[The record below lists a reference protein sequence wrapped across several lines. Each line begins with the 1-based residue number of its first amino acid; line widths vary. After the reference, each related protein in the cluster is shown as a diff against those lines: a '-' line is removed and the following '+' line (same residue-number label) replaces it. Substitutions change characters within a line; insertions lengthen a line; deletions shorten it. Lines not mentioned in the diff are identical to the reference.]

1 MVIDFIR
8 QTQTTLRVGIVWL
21 ITEKA
26 DLVVN
31 IMQNGFVIQDNLPIG
46 NTLNRLAREQMKKK
60 LLADILVD
68 MTVCEIEGISKL
80 EYLDELIEMLLEI
93 RRVPKEERKGAV

>member
-1 MVIDFIR
+1 MVIDFTR
-8 QTQTTLRVGIVWL
+8 KTQTTLRVGIVWL
-21 ITEKA
+21 IMEKA

-31 IMQNGFVIQDNLPIG
+31 IMQNGFGIQDNLPIG

-93 RRVPKEERKGAV
+93 RRVPKKERKGAV